1 MHPKIIAPEK
11 IEEES
16 FRIIEAE
23 LGQHSF
29 SEREFQVVRRVI
41 HASADFEFA
50 KNIRFHPEAISS
62 GVAALQ
68 RGGPVVA
75 DVEMIQAGIS
85 KSGLK
90 RFGGEVNCYISDE
103 DVMDE
108 AKRLGITRA
117 ICSMRKA
124 VKTGA
129 EIYTIGNAP
138 TALFELIRLV
148 QEGASRPALIVGVP
162 VGFVSAVES
171 KEALLELQTPFIT
184 TLGRKG
190 GTPVAVAI
198 MNALIRLAS
207 SSQ

>member
-1 MHPKIIAPEK
+1 MFPKIIDPTK

-16 FRIIEAE
+16 FKIIESE
-23 LGQHSF
+23 LGQHAF
-29 SEREFQVVRRVI
+29 SDQEFQVVRRVI

-50 KNIRFHPEAISS
+50 KNLRFHPEAISS

-68 RGGPVVA
+68 RGASIVA
-75 DVEMIQAGIS
+75 DVEMIQSGIS
-85 KSGLK
+85 KAGLK

-103 DVMDE
+103 DVMAE

-124 VKTGA
+124 VKTSA
-129 EIYTIGNAP
+129 EIYAIGNAP

-148 QEGASRPALIVGVP
+148 QEGAVRPALIVGVP

-171 KEALLELQTPFIT
+171 KEALLGVQTPFIT
-184 TLGRKG
+184 TIGRKG
-190 GTPVAVAI
+190 GTPVAVAMI
-198 MNALIRLAS
+198 NALIRLAT

>member
-1 MHPKIIAPEK
+1 MYPKITAPEK

-16 FRIIEAE
+16 FKIIEAE
-23 LGQHSF
+23 LGPHSF
-29 SEREFQVVRRVI
+29 SDQEFQVARRVI

-50 KNIRFHPEAISS
+50 KNLRFHPEAISS

-68 RGGPVVA
+68 KGSSIVA
-75 DVEMIQAGIS
+75 DVEMIQSGIS
-85 KSGLK
+85 KAGLT
-90 RFGGEVNCYISDE
+90 RFGGKVACYISDE
-103 DVMDE
+103 DVMVE
-108 AKRLGITRA
+108 AKKLGVTRA

-124 VKTGA
+124 VKTNA
-129 EIYTIGNAP
+129 EIYAIGNAP

-148 QEGASRPALIVGVP
+148 KEGVVRPALIVGVP

-171 KEALLELQTPFIT
+171 KDALLGLQTPFIT
-184 TLGRKG
+184 AIGRKG

-198 MNALIRLAS
+198 INALIRLAS